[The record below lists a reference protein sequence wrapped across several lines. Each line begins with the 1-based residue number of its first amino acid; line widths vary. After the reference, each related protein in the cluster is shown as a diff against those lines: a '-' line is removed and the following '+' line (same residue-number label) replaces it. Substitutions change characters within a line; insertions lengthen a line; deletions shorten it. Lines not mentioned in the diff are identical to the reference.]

1 LGGLSRVRPLFFA
14 AHKIRAALPETLL
27 ALLLAASC
35 VCLLSGCV
43 VEQPSNAPAAAPS
56 NAATNA
62 PTPPTNAPATP
73 SPTTTPTPEG
83 TPTPD
88 AARAEPGGKL
98 EAYAEAAARP
108 LDPRQREALARI
120 PEIPRKLLALRG
132 YLRSGDPG
140 GRWSWTGEEVVRY
153 KTTAEYRAAL
163 AEVEKVRAAFA
174 SSNPGHTLHV
184 NTEVRTLDEQ
194 LAGWNRVESV
204 RAAGEELLAACQREL
219 ADASYKEPPDES
231 SAARFSR
238 FLRGLRTSRTP
249 TLAVP
254 GLSPHGQ
261 LRAFDFQVM
270 QGGRIIADT
279 SSGSIAS
286 RWDSAGWS
294 ERLKEAVLK
303 SGARLTGPLASPREP
318 WHYTYNP

>member
-1 LGGLSRVRPLFFA
+1 MLGGLSRVRPLFFA
-14 AHKIRAALPETLL
+14 APRKIRAAIPETLL
-27 ALLLAASC
+27 ALRLAAAP

-43 VEQPSNAPAAAPS
+43 VEQPAGTPANTPAGTPATEANAPAAPS
-56 NAATNA
+56 PATTPVPEGPPAAA
-62 PTPPTNAPATP
+62 VAPA
-73 SPTTTPTPEG
+73 
-83 TPTPD
+83 
-88 AARAEPGGKL
+88 AEPSGKL
-98 EAYAEAAARP
+98 EAYAEATARA
-108 LDPRQREALARI
+108 LDPRQREALAKI

-132 YLRSGDPG
+132 YLRGGDVG
-140 GRWSWTGEEVVRY
+140 NKWSWTEEEVARY

-174 SSNPGHTLHV
+174 SSNPDHTLHV

-204 RAAGEELLAACQREL
+204 RAAGEELLAACQSEL
-219 ADASYKEPPDES
+219 ASPSYAEPPDES

-238 FLRGLRTSRTP
+238 FLRDLRTSRTP

-270 QGGRIIADT
+270 QGGSIIADT
-279 SSGSIAS
+279 SSGSVGS
-286 RWDSAGWS
+286 RWDAAGWS
-294 ERLKEAVLK
+294 DRLKEAVLK

-318 WHYTYNP
+318 WHYTYTP